1 MAFGAT
7 SFAKAEDAWLSPKI
21 EDMSAEEECRETI
34 LSQIADA
41 IMQIPEEFV
50 SEPMD
55 GITDSNIEDL
65 SDAVYE
71 ISRLLKELEELK

>member
-1 MAFGAT
+1 MA
-7 SFAKAEDAWLSPKI
+7 SFAKAEDAWLSPKN
-21 EDMSAEEECRETI
+21 EDMSVEEECRETI

-55 GITDSNIEDL
+55 RITDSNIEDL
-65 SDAVYE
+65 SDAVYD
-71 ISRLLKELEELK
+71 IQRLLKELEELQ